1 MKMKTMSCQN
11 LWDKITK
18 TKQTKTG
25 KKKKNNSADSA
36 YIRNHRAVGVAR
48 MVVPV

>member
-25 KKKKNNSADSA
+25 KKKKNSAESA
-36 YIRNHRAVGVAR
+36 YIRNHRAGGVAR